1 MTTLGPLVL
10 LSRAI
15 IMNAPSKTWFLPLS
29 ALAAVLMLVA
39 CGSGEPAARVQST
52 RLDGAGVAAP
62 GAEADADLS
71 AAVGASSSA
80 TLFALKFKLEA
91 APVVG
96 RAATVSLVVIPV
108 GNAGFDRV
116 FMNLRPGDGLR
127 LLSDTSTDT
136 TGTTP
141 GEPIRYDIRVE
152 PATAGVL
159 TLGVTLVVDAESQS
173 LTRTYTIPLIAV
185 PAAG

>member
-1 MTTLGPLVL
+1 
-10 LSRAI
+10 
-15 IMNAPSKTWFLPLS
+15 MNVPSKTSFLSLG
-29 ALAAVLMLVA
+29 ALAAMLMLVA
-39 CGSGEPAARVQST
+39 CGSGESAKARVQPAKSA
-52 RLDGAGVAAP
+52 GAGVAAP
-62 GAEADADLS
+62 DAAADTDLS

-91 APVVG
+91 VPVVG
-96 RAATVSLVVIPV
+96 QAGTVSLVVLPV

-127 LLSDTSTDT
+127 LLSDTSLDT
-136 TGTTP
+136 TGTPP

-152 PATAGVL
+152 PVTAGVL
-159 TLGVTLVVDAESQS
+159 TLGVTLVVDAEAQS
-173 LTRTYTIPLIAV
+173 LTRTYTVPLIAV